1 MDRSDLRTAL
11 ETGLACSHTTLI
23 EEDGVWRPLGEP
35 TEAAVVVVAS
45 KAGLRRN
52 RPASITEFPFTS
64 DRKRMTVVRLESGT
78 PTAHVK
84 GAPEV
89 ILERCTHL
97 LDGDLERTLTAD
109 DRLHIGEANTRLGEA
124 GRRTL
129 AFAKRRLSPSNN
141 YTETNTEQQLTFL
154 GIVGIL
160 DPPRPEVPGAVRQ
173 AREAGITVVMI
184 TGDAPATALAIAA
197 DVGMAADEALTG
209 AEVDSMSDDDL
220 RGRLT
225 GNVVFAR
232 TSPAHKLRLV
242 EQLQHMG
249 HVVAM
254 TGDGVNDAPALQR
267 ADVGIAMG
275 IRGTDVARGASDI
288 VITDDNFASI
298 IGAVEEGRRQY
309 DNIQKFSRYLLSSNA
324 GEVVAILGN
333 LLLRGPLI
341 LIPVQIL
348 WMNLVTDGI
357 TALALGLEPT
367 ERGVMERPP
376 RRPEQRILD
385 RRGIRSI
392 VLLGAYIGIVAVVLF
407 RYYRNLGPEGVLV
420 AQTVAFTAIVVLEKV
435 NVFNFRS
442 LHAPL
447 TRASFFSNPRLLAAW
462 FAMIGLQVCAVYVPF
477 LQRALHTTP
486 LGPEHW
492 VVIALLAAPVFLVPE
507 TLKRLRWR
515 RRAV

>member
-1 MDRSDLRTAL
+1 
-11 ETGLACSHTTLI
+11 
-23 EEDGVWRPLGEP
+23 
-35 TEAAVVVVAS
+35 
-45 KAGLRRN
+45 
-52 RPASITEFPFTS
+52 
-64 DRKRMTVVRLESGT
+64 MTVVRLESGT

-89 ILERCTHL
+89 ILESCTHL

-160 DPPRPEVPGAVRQ
+160 DPPRPEVPDAVRQ

-309 DNIQKFSRYLLSSNA
+309 DNIHKFSRYLLSSNA

-515 RRAV
+515 RRAG